1 MKIEI
6 KIRYDDKVIYAG
18 EFDSLKS
25 ALVAAVKAKADLRG
39 SDLYCA
45 NLYGADLRDAN
56 LGGADLRC
64 ADLYCA
70 NLYGANLYGANLYGA
85 DLRGANLYGANLY
98 GANLYGANLG
108 DGIIIQLGPLGSR
121 KDYLIAIVCKGKTE
135 IHAGCFRGTLK
146 ALREKVEKTH
156 GGNQY
161 GQEYAAA
168 IECIEKMISARES
181 RLNAGDKGE

>member
-6 KIRYDDKVIYAG
+6 KSRYDESVIYSG

-25 ALVAAVKAKADLRG
+25 ALVEAVKVK
-39 SDLYCA
+39 
-45 NLYGADLRDAN
+45 
-56 LGGADLRC
+56 
-64 ADLYCA
+64 A
-70 NLYGANLYGANLYGA
+70 NLYGANLGDANLRDADLGGANLYGA
-85 DLRGANLYGANLY
+85 DLRGANLYGANLRCANLY
-98 GANLYGANLG
+98 GANLGDADLGGADLGGANLYGANLG

-121 KDYLIAIVCKGKTE
+121 KDYLIAIACKGKTE

-181 RLNAGDKGE
+181 RLNAGDKGAA